1 MGQRNNFFNTQFHRL
16 HRVASAYNWDFYP
29 GPEY

>member
-1 MGQRNNFFNTQFHRL
+1 LSLNWHAGQFHWL
-16 HRVASAYNWDFYP
+16 HQVASAYNWDFYP